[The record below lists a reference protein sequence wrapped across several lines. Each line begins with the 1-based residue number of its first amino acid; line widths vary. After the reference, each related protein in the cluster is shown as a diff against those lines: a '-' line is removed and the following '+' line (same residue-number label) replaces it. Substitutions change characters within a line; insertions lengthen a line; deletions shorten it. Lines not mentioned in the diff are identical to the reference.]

1 MPSIYLSFFV
11 RMLLH
16 LAQVYFDLG
25 YLISLVEVH
34 CSLLRCYLDLFIVL
48 ECLMVSLLLYAHC
61 LFIPE

>member
-25 YLISLVEVH
+25 YLILLVEVH

-48 ECLMVSLLLYAHC
+48 
-61 LFIPE
+61 